1 MKLFKKSVSLF
12 LALLMVFGSVS
23 LLATASGNEIFHW
36 SVDTK
41 FYRQVGEEWIETTK
55 AAKGENVKA
64 RVFIT
69 TEDFKFASS
78 AFIWAYPT
86 EFLKHDVSGYST
98 TPEGYA
104 LITNTDS
111 DSSIVEAGIGGYFV
125 DGIGSTGKWDEMVE
139 YGVVSPADIGTD
151 GWIFAAVQYGTEAIQ
166 LDGSEWLCEF
176 NFTVVDTPAGA
187 GQFYLHPKAIS
198 TDENFLAHTF
208 VAASVDTNDYAG
220 EYWTNYDPDGLWAP
234 PTLKDTDADSSL
246 SCDNT
251 VVFKSNEGTVA
262 GTTSYTGYIGDKLS
276 TIKDF
281 TLPTASADGKQFL
294 GWSTDG
300 KTALTEAQIK
310 ELTIGYEP
318 LTLTA
323 VFQAASATYKQ
334 YVYTMGTDGEYPE
347 TVEPTNIPST
357 PGTVVNASSYSV
369 PAGFTLD
376 TAKSTATDV
385 EVTANGEAFIEIYL
399 KRNEYKAIFGTTEVP
414 ALYGATYEAPEGPAK
429 KGYAFAGWQNGDV
442 LLQKGDT
449 ATMGLADATYTA
461 TYTPAENTAKIIIN
475 YVDQTN
481 SQVATKVVEIPTVTE
496 NTVTITKAAAAGD
509 KVTNILFSDSRLAL
523 EHYKLNPD
531 AANETSKVVTADGA
545 ELNLYYIPETYTA
558 TFQGADAIEGTYY
571 ALKNAPE
578 GPKKDGE
585 TFLGWS
591 TDGATVALTAGQEFR
606 LVDDET
612 YTALYKPKDYSV
624 TYVFD
629 GAAPIDPPAQITDA
643 HMGDEIVL
651 DEMEA
656 DGWTFLGWTVTDA
669 VAGENE
675 GEYTVGTKNVTVTG
689 KWVKNVYVVNYWIDD
704 EMRPEYLYFSNEYS
718 FGDEVEVPED
728 PADDILPIPGTRFID
743 WEMERIEK
751 IDAETALDYFVE
763 DPEVPGR
770 YVFDNGYI
778 YEILEYS
785 VIVRYEGVPEYE
797 DDPETEEDE
806 SIVGELENCYVY
818 GEKLLEED
826 LPDPSYVEGYEF
838 QGWYFG
844 ATKISFPYEVK
855 RDLEIRGLF
864 VVKKFNATFYANGG
878 AWLNGDKERVQEVA
892 YGTQIPSIELPVKDG
907 YHLDAEMPWGVE
919 LGEMFDEPQEFY
931 ADWIPNKYAVKFD
944 VLGTVTETSQN
955 YEENITLPEFTVDP
969 ATAKPGY
976 ELAGWTADD
985 GATVIADITTVT
997 VPLGGATYTAVYKP
1011 SPDGVN
1017 YKVERYFMDTEGNYG
1032 EADTI
1037 ILSEVAET
1045 LVSYNATVEGFT
1057 LDTSAGKL
1065 SDTVL
1070 GNGLTVLT
1078 AYYKRNLGTVTY
1090 MALGKQ
1096 VDTAQVYYEAPLAA
1110 SDDYTVAPAGY
1121 NFLGWSRS
1129 ADATAADADLGTMGT
1144 ENVTLYAVLNPIEY
1158 PVNYVIVYEGNEVA
1172 YTTQNVAYTS
1182 AIIAPTAPTAE
1193 VPEGYS
1199 FIGWAATKGATEA
1212 LADLGTMDTTVAEGK
1227 TFYAVLESATNVEY
1241 TIEKYFM
1248 GTDGKTYT
1256 KDAAKTEL
1264 GDDGVAGV
1272 EKTIDVDSYEGF
1284 TFDSDNAENVLTA
1297 MVKGDGKTVF
1307 KVYYDRNTVKVT
1319 INGVE
1324 DDMYY
1329 GEEITEDDMPDHP
1342 EAPEGKEPDGWVDGN
1357 GDPVEFPVK
1366 VGTDD
1371 IIIKP
1376 NYKASEFEITFMNGE
1391 ETVQKSDQTFG
1402 EILEVPE
1409 DVNVPGYTFDG
1420 WYADGVKVEAGVT
1433 TVPSKATTYT
1443 AKLTPINY
1451 TVTFV
1456 DVNGTV
1462 YTGEH
1467 AFNTKISTIVP
1478 NYTAPA
1484 GYNFGGWAATLGGKT
1499 PVDFTDDVTVPV
1511 EGVTYYAILTPAEGT
1526 PYTVET
1532 YVMTTT
1538 GGYAKSV
1545 DIKYDVTDKL
1555 ITYVPEVKI
1564 GFTLDEEKSELEK
1577 KVTGDGEMVIK
1588 VYYTR
1593 NKFEVTIGDN
1603 EPETYYYGETIEEIA
1618 TPDADEGYEF
1628 VGWVDGKGDKVT
1640 FPYTVP
1646 ANNVT
1651 ITPDFDPIAYEVKFM
1666 IRDQE
1671 HAKGMYDFGT
1681 VIVNPGDPAQE
1692 NIPGYTFK
1700 GWAKEENGAIV
1711 NLANETVPVEGI
1723 TFYAVLEANTVSYTV
1738 KKIFKETD
1746 GITWSDPVEEVRTAK
1761 AGSVVELKAAD
1772 ENIDGFTVYKIEPA
1786 KATIA
1791 GDNSTEIYIYYD
1803 RNSVSITI
1811 NGDKDDYYYGEQIE
1825 APEQPEKDGYTFG
1838 GWVDGENKPVN
1849 FPITAEKDMVITPV
1863 FNPNTVSLSF
1873 EVEGV
1878 TVEGYPV
1885 NVKVDSAITAPT
1897 APEKEGY
1904 NFVDW
1909 YIKGT
1914 NIVFNGK
1921 MPTTDTVYDAR
1932 YTEGTNTKVTIE
1944 VYTMNTDGETY
1955 LKTVAHSFGVTNTTS
1970 WIEVNYDLP
1979 GLTPNLE
1986 KSHLSD
1992 IVKADGTTVLT
2003 IYYDRDVYEVTWD
2016 VDGTKETKEVY
2027 YGAEIVA
2034 PADPTKDGYVFA
2046 GWTPEVPETM
2056 PEGNLEFSATWAEA
2070 EYTVTYVV
2078 NGKKITEPHKFGETV
2093 TVKEAQEIEGMTF
2106 NGWFDGETEYIPG
2119 ETFEMPA
2126 NDIIIVADFSVGV
2139 FKVTYLNDDG
2149 SVFATEMVRFG
2160 DEIPVPADKPV
2171 KNYHEFIKWNII
2183 YDKMPAEDIEVEPV
2197 FERIEVKLVRKGDS
2211 TTEIDREKFIITGLR
2226 EYIKEDA
2233 LRSTY
2238 LDVEGD
2244 GFFTVTPS
2252 VKEYCGTGAVV
2263 KLYDNLDPTTPKETY
2278 VIVIYGDVNGDA
2290 ITTAVDSVCADDE
2303 GLMISW
2309 SEETI
2314 YDTELGEVVVNP
2326 NYDPYK
2332 VMAADLNGD
2341 GIIDAT
2347 DAQII
2352 GDVSIG
2358 MFKINQATGKRV

>member
-1 MKLFKKSVSLF
+1 MKLFKKAVSLF
-12 LALLMVFGSVS
+12 LALLMIFGSVS

-41 FYRQVGEEWIETTK
+41 FYRQVGDEWVETTK
-55 AAKGENVKA
+55 AAKGESVKA

-69 TEDFKFASS
+69 TEDFKIASS
-78 AFIWAYPT
+78 AFIWVYPT
-86 EFLKHDVSGYST
+86 KFLEHDVSGYST
-98 TPEGYA
+98 TPDGYA
-104 LITNTDS
+104 LITNTNPDS
-111 DSSIVEAGIGGYFV
+111 AVAKAGIGGFV
-125 DGIGSTGKWDEMVE
+125 LEGIGNTGKWSEMVDYE
-139 YGVVSPADIGTD
+139 VVTPGDIGTD
-151 GWIFAAVQYGTEAIQ
+151 GWIFACVDDGLEATELDGTE
-166 LDGSEWLCEF
+166 WYCEF
-176 NFTVVDTPAGA
+176 HFKVVDEPTGN

-198 TDENFLAHTF
+198 TDENFLAHTY
-208 VAASVDTNDYAG
+208 VAASVDTNEYGG
-220 EYWTNYDPDGLWAP
+220 EYWTNYDPDGFWAP
-234 PTLKDTDADSSL
+234 PSLNDTDADSSL

-276 TIKDF
+276 TIAGF
-281 TLPTASADGKQFL
+281 SLPTASADGKQFL

-300 KTALTEAQIK
+300 NTPLTEDQIK

-347 TVEPTNIPST
+347 TVVPTDIGST
-357 PGTVVNASSYSV
+357 PGTIIKASDYSV
-369 PAGFTLD
+369 PEGFVLD
-376 TAKSTATDV
+376 TAKSTAGDV
-385 EVTANGEAFIEIYL
+385 EVTADGEAFVEIFL
-399 KRNEYKAIFGTTEVP
+399 KRIENKAMFGETEVT
-414 ALYGATYEAPEGPAK
+414 ALYGATYAAPAGPDK
-429 KGYAFAGWQNGDV
+429 DGYAFAGWQNGDV
-442 LLQKGDT
+442 LLQEGDT
-449 ATMGLADATYTA
+449 AKMGLADVAYTA

-481 SQVATKVVEIPTVTE
+481 GQATTKVVEIPTVTE
-496 NTVTITKAAAAGD
+496 NTVTITEAAAAGD

-531 AANETSKVVTADGA
+531 AANETSKVVAANGA

-591 TDGATVALTAGQEFR
+591 TDDATVALTAGQEFR

-612 YTALYKPKDYSV
+612 YTALYKAKDYTV

-656 DGWTFLGWTVTDA
+656 EGWTFLGWTVANA
-669 VAGENE
+669 VEND
-675 GEYTVGTKNVTVTG
+675 GEYTVGTSNVTVTG
-689 KWVKNVYVVNYWIDD
+689 KWVENVYVVNYWIDD
-704 EMRPEYLYFSNEYS
+704 EMREEYLYFSNEYS
-718 FGDEVEVPED
+718 FGDDVEVPED
-728 PADDILPIPGTRFID
+728 PTDDMLPIKGTSFID
-743 WEMERIEK
+743 WQMERIEK
-751 IDAETALDYFVE
+751 IDADTVLDYFIE
-763 DPEVPGR
+763 DPNVPGR
-770 YVFDNGYI
+770 FVFDNFYL
-778 YEILEYS
+778 YEILEYT
-785 VIVRYEGVPEYE
+785 VIVKYEGVPEFE
-797 DDPETEEDE
+797 DV
-806 SIVGELENCYVY
+806 IVGELEGYEY
-818 GEKLLEED
+818 GDMLLEEE

-838 QGWYFG
+838 LGWYFG
-844 ATKISFPYEVK
+844 PTKISFPYEVK

-864 VVKKFNATFYANGG
+864 EVKKFNATFYANGG
-878 AWLNGDKERVQEVA
+878 AWLNGDEERVVEVA
-892 YGTQIPSIELPVKDG
+892 YGTQIPSIELPVREG
-907 YHLDAEMPWGVE
+907 YHLDAEMPWGE
-919 LGEMFDEPQEFY
+919 DLGEMFDEPQDFY
-931 ADWIPNKYAVKFD
+931 AEWIANKYAVNFN
-944 VLGTVTETSQN
+944 VEGTVTETSQD
-955 YEENITLPEFTVDP
+955 YEAKIKLPEGLVTNPDVV
-969 ATAKPGY
+969 KPGY
-976 ELAGWTADD
+976 EFKGWTAD
-985 GATVIADITTVT
+985 GGETVIADITTVT
-997 VPLGGATYTAVYKP
+997 VPLNGATYTAVYEP
-1011 SPDGVN
+1011 SADGVN

-1032 EADTI
+1032 AASVITRNDIVETPVTYNEAFD
-1037 ILSEVAET
+1037 
-1045 LVSYNATVEGFT
+1045 GFT
-1057 LDTSAGKL
+1057 LDTDAGKL
-1065 SDTVL
+1065 SDTVA
-1070 GNGLTVLT
+1070 GNGSTVLK
-1078 AYYKRNLGTVTY
+1078 AYYIRNKYAVTY
-1090 MALGKQ
+1090 VALGET
-1096 VDTAQVYYEAPLAA
+1096 VDTANVYYEAALAE
-1110 SDDYTVAPAGY
+1110 SGKYTEAPAGY
-1121 NFLGWSRS
+1121 NFLGWSRN

-1182 AIIAPTAPTAE
+1182 AIVAPTAPTA
-1193 VPEGYS
+1193 PEGYS

-1227 TFYAVLESATNVEY
+1227 TFYAVLESATDVKY

-1248 GTDGKTYT
+1248 GTDGATYT
-1256 KDAAKTEL
+1256 KDAARTEVL
-1264 GDDGVAGV
+1264 EDGVAGV
-1272 EKTIDVDSYEGF
+1272 EKTVTAAEYEGF
-1284 TFDSDNAENVLTA
+1284 TFDSDNEGNIITA
-1297 MVKGDGKTVF
+1297 IIKGDGTTTF

-1366 VGTDD
+1366 VGTEN
-1371 IIIKP
+1371 IVIKP

-1456 DVNGTV
+1456 DDNGTV

-1478 NYTAPA
+1478 EYTAPA

-1499 PVDFTDDVTVPV
+1499 PVEFTDDVTVPV

-1538 GGYAKSV
+1538 GGYARSSET
-1545 DIKYDVTDKL
+1545 KYDVTDKL

-1618 TPDADEGYEF
+1618 TPDADEGYKF
-1628 VGWVDGKGDKVT
+1628 VGWVDEKGDKVT

-1692 NIPGYTFK
+1692 KIPGYTFK
-1700 GWAKEENGAIV
+1700 GWAKEENGAII
-1711 NLANETVPVEGI
+1711 NLATETVPVEGI

-1786 KATIA
+1786 KATIK
-1791 GDNSTEIYIYYD
+1791 GDNSTEIFIYYN
-1803 RNSVSITI
+1803 RNSVSIKV
-1811 NGDKDDYYYGEQIE
+1811 NDEEQNYYYGEQIE

-1873 EVEGV
+1873 EVEGK
-1878 TVEGYPV
+1878 TVDGYPV
-1885 NVKVDSAITAPT
+1885 DVKVDSEIA
-1897 APEKEGY
+1897 APEDAKKDGY
-1904 NFVDW
+1904 NFVGW

-1914 NIVFNGK
+1914 NTAFNGK
-1921 MPTTDTVYDAR
+1921 MPTTDTVYEAKF
-1932 YTEGTNTKVTIE
+1932 TAGANTKVTNEI
-1944 VYTMNTDGETY
+1944 YIMNTDGKTY
-1955 LKTVAHSFGVTNTTS
+1955 SKFVSYSFGVTDTTA
-1970 WIEVNYDLP
+1970 WIEASDDLP
-1979 GLTPNLE
+1979 GFTVNYE

-1992 IVKADGTTVLT
+1992 IVAADNSTVLT
-2003 IYYDRDVYEVTWD
+2003 IYYDRNCYKVTWN
-2016 VDGTKETKEVY
+2016 VDGDKKTDDVY
-2027 YGAEIVA
+2027 YGAEIIA
-2034 PADPTKDGYVFA
+2034 PSNPVKDGYVFA
-2046 GWTPEVPETM
+2046 GWDPEVPATM

-2119 ETFEMPA
+2119 ETFEMPSY
-2126 NDIIIVADFSVGV
+2126 DIIIVADFAVGV

-2149 SVFATEMVRFG
+2149 SVFATEMVRYN
-2160 DEIPVPADKPV
+2160 DEIPVPAGEPV
-2171 KNYHEFIKWNII
+2171 KDYHKFVKWNII
-2183 YDKMPAEDIEVEPV
+2183 YDKMPANDIEVEPI
-2197 FERIEVKLVRKGDS
+2197 FEREQVKLVRKGNS
-2211 TTEIDREKFIITGLR
+2211 TTEIDRDNFIITGLR
-2226 EYIKEDA
+2226 EYIKEGA

-2252 VKEYCGTGAVV
+2252 VKDYCGTGAVV
-2263 KLYDNLDPTTPKETY
+2263 ELYDNLDPTTPIETY
-2278 VIVIYGDVNGDA
+2278 VIVIYGDIDGDS
-2290 ITTAVDSVCADDE
+2290 ITTAVDSVYADDE
-2303 GLMISW
+2303 GLNIVW
-2309 SEETI
+2309 SEEI
-2314 YDTELGEVVVNP
+2314 LYDPDLGETYINP

-2332 VMAADLNGD
+2332 VMAADLNQD
-2341 GIIDAT
+2341 GIIDAS

-2358 MFKINQATGKRV
+2358 MFKINQATGRPA